1 MTSDRDWET
10 ETAARL
16 PLRLTLVCFGLGLV
30 LFFTTS
36 APAWTEQAQL
46 GDRLDQQQKAR
57 QLLDYRNADLAS
69 RSEALDWDVQA
80 LLVEIDRQGMTPDEL
95 LEKR

>member
-1 MTSDRDWET
+1 MAHDRDWET

-16 PLRLTLVCFGLGLV
+16 PLRLTLVAFGLGLV
-30 LFFTTS
+30 LFFSTS
-36 APAWTEQAQL
+36 APAWTEHRQL
-46 GDRLDQQQKAR
+46 GELVDKQRKLRDLLDQK
-57 QLLDYRNADLAS
+57 NAELFG

>member
-1 MTSDRDWET
+1 MASKHDWET

-16 PLRLTLVCFGLGLV
+16 PLRLTLVCFGLGLA

-36 APAWTEQAQL
+36 APAWTERAQL
-46 GDRLDQQQKAR
+46 AD
-57 QLLDYRNADLAS
+57 LLDKKQKLRHLLDESNAELFS

-95 LEKR
+95 LQKR